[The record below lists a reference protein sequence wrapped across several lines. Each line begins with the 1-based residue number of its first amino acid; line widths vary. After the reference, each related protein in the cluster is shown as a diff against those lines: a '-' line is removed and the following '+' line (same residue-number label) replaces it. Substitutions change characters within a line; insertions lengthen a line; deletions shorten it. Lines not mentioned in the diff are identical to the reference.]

1 MVTGKYKVA
10 LVNFLRGTNATKDYA
25 FALFDTYPA
34 TNVGEL
40 VLCDTSNG
48 YQVAKIVKI
57 VPKEEYSGVNVT
69 KEIICKVDFSM
80 FEKRITERQR
90 KKELKAKMNALVA
103 DDKEM
108 MLYKVLAEKN
118 PEMAAMLNEYTQLD
132 V

>member
-1 MVTGKYKVA
+1 MVTGNYKAA
-10 LVNFLRGTNATKDYA
+10 LVNFLKGTNTTKDYA

-34 TNVGEL
+34 ANVGEL
-40 VLCDTSNG
+40 VLCDTANG
-48 YQVAKIVKI
+48 YQVAKIVNI

-80 FEKRITERQR
+80 FEKRIAERQR
-90 KKELKAKMNALVA
+90 KKELKAKMDALVA